1 MPFDPSRVDCWIF
14 DLDNTLYPASC
25 TLFDQIDER
34 MGRFIANLLGCDDAE
49 ARRIQKMYFHDH
61 GTTLAGLMHYHA
73 VEPQEFLAFVHDVD
87 MSVLASAPPLAERL
101 RRLPGRRLIFTNG
114 DAPYANRVL
123 DALGIADCF
132 DGMWDLVAMEYKP
145 KPEPSAYR
153 GVIEAFDIDPE
164 RAVFF
169 EDSARNLTPAKALGM
184 QTVWLDYATEWGDRA
199 KDDAAIDETID
210 DLAGW
215 LDALAA
221 DGTLG

>member
-25 TLFDQIDER
+25 TLFDQIDVR

-73 VEPQEFLAFVHDVD
+73 VDPQEFLAFVHDVD

-153 GVIEAFDIDPE
+153 GVIEAFDIHPE